1 MTSNVCGV
9 TFAVLLALSYHHPS
23 NCCTEQTQRKIM
35 SKFKRPLLLKVRC
48 YSDIL
53 LYFLNRNQSEVS
65 NRGGIKALC
74 GLLKTATNEKVSCA
88 RHLKDKCDS

>member
-1 MTSNVCGV
+1 MTSNVCGI

-23 NCCTEQTQRKIM
+23 NCCSEQTQRKIM

-74 GLLKTATNEKVSCA
+74 GLLKMAAHEKVSCA
-88 RHLKDKCDS
+88 QHLKDKCDS

>member
-1 MTSNVCGV
+1 
-9 TFAVLLALSYHHPS
+9 
-23 NCCTEQTQRKIM
+23 M

-74 GLLKTATNEKVSCA
+74 GLLKMAANEKVSCA
-88 RHLKDKCDS
+88 QHLKGECDS